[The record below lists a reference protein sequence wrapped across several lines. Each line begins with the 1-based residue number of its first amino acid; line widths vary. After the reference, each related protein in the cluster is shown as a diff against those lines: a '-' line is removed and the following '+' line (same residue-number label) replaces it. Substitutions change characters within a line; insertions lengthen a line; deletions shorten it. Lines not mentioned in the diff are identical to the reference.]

1 MTTTIARFERITA
14 NDPHNVPLGT
24 GLEVP
29 CRDGQQDGTCFASLN
44 TERHMVG
51 PREMMCPICGTTRWV
66 PYMVAPPHA
75 RTLPLDVLNRWVY
88 FWKYLTAV
96 RDLATKIWKSYEQ
109 GGSMHNK
116 FKAVLTARKN
126 ARRRAAELPT
136 SMDLGPN
143 LDDHLERQRRR
154 GSEDGSVDEE
164 TGFRRPGITDILLA
178 EHRPVLTPVYP

>member
-1 MTTTIARFERITA
+1 M
-14 NDPHNVPLGT
+14 
-24 GLEVP
+24 
-29 CRDGQQDGTCFASLN
+29 
-44 TERHMVG
+44 
-51 PREMMCPICGTTRWV
+51 
-66 PYMVAPPHA
+66 
-75 RTLPLDVLNRWVY
+75 NRWVY

-136 SMDLGPN
+136 PMDLGPN

-154 GSEDGSVDEE
+154 GSEDGSAEE
-164 TGFRRPGITDILLA
+164 GTGFRRPGITDILLA
-178 EHRPVLTPVYP
+178 EHEPVPTPVTPDTRHRVLRHRPSGDPLVPVGARNQAGFPGSRLYEDTPEGDFVAGLDGTRWGEENP